1 MTFEIVVYDTPP
13 SNNEFMGNSRNFN
26 EYRRQKEA
34 WHWLMKAAIKKKP
47 KVPIKRALVEIKY
60 YFKIRR
66 RRDPDNYSGKFILD
80 PLVNEGILQDDS
92 FGNVEL
98 RLWGGFDKVNPRTE
112 IKVTEIAEEK
122 RKVE

>member
-1 MTFEIVVYDTPP
+1 MKIEIVVYDTPP

-66 RRDPDNYSGKFILD
+66 RRTITA
-80 PLVNEGILQDDS
+80 VNLFWTRWLMRASCKTIALATWSYGCGADLTRLTP
-92 FGNVEL
+92 GRKL
-98 RLWGGFDKVNPRTE
+98 R
-112 IKVTEIAEEK
+112 
-122 RKVE
+122 

>member
-1 MTFEIVVYDTPP
+1 MKIEIVVYDTPP

-26 EYRRQKEA
+26 EYRRKKEE

-47 KVPIKRALVEIKY
+47 KVPIKRAVVEIKY

-80 PLVNEGILQDDS
+80 GLVSAGIIQDDS
-92 FGNVEL
+92 FRCIDL
-98 RLWGGFDKVNPRTE
+98 RLKADYDKRNLRTE
-112 IKVTEIAEEK
+112 VEVTE
-122 RKVE
+122 R

>member
-26 EYRRQKEA
+26 EYRRKKEE

-47 KVPIKRALVEIKY
+47 KVPVVEIKY
-60 YFKIRR
+60 YFRTRI

-92 FGNVEL
+92 FSNVEL
-98 RLWGGFDKVNPRTE
+98 RLWGGYDKNNPRTE